1 MGCVRVPARFDGS
14 ALLLWGLAAIAAIGL
29 VLWDAS
35 DAPSPS
41 PPTPSPPAPDAGPH
55 FYDVAEIEAIYG
67 LSPLDAGVDAPD
79 PIE

>member
-1 MGCVRVPARFDGS
+1 MRVPARFDGS

-35 DAPSPS
+35 DSPDVS
-41 PPTPSPPAPDAGPH
+41 PPTRDAGPH

-79 PIE
+79 PVE

>member
-1 MGCVRVPARFDGS
+1 VGCVRVPARFDGS

-35 DAPSPS
+35 DAP
-41 PPTPSPPAPDAGPH
+41 TPSLPAPDAGPH

-79 PIE
+79 PVE